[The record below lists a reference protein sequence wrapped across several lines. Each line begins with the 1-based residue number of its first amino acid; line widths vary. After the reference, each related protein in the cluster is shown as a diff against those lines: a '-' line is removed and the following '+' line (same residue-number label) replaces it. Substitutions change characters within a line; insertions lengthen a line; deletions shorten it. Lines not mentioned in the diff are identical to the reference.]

1 LRRTPAE
8 RVVTTVCWQHSAARA
23 SFPKGLRNGIG
34 LLRKMIQRPRGTRD
48 FGPAEMAR
56 RRAAEL
62 AMRDVC
68 HVHGFGEVVTPTFEQ
83 SELFTMRSGQAIVD
97 EMYVF
102 KDKGDREMAL
112 RPEITASV
120 IRFFVNDLSTLPKP
134 LKLYYVGSCYRYEN
148 PQSGRYREF
157 YQIGA
162 ELIGNDNPETDAEV
176 ISLAVKCLRATG
188 LQDFSVRIG
197 HIGALKSLVQAEVTD
212 KALAADALR
221 LIDKADFDALGSL
234 FESHGLPGELLDR
247 IRAVAETKG
256 GAEAL
261 DRIEDPSVK
270 GHLKEVFETL
280 GLYGL
285 DDCQLDLGIVRGL
298 DYYSGMVF
306 EIDAPRLGAEKQVL
320 GGGSYTLSELF
331 GGEPV
336 FSTGFAIGIDR
347 VVLALEAEGVKPEY
361 RQCDAFVMPTED
373 SMRKYAFA
381 IASKMRASGLSTDID
396 LMRRSMSKSLK
407 YAASVGAKYVVIV
420 GKEEMAKRS
429 VTIRDMK
436 TGEQTLAQADFVVEE
451 LEKLMTR
458 Q

>member
-1 LRRTPAE
+1 
-8 RVVTTVCWQHSAARA
+8 
-23 SFPKGLRNGIG
+23 
-34 LLRKMIQRPRGTRD
+34 MIQRPRGTRD
-48 FGPAEMAR
+48 FGPADMAR
-56 RRAAEL
+56 RRAAEN
-62 AMRDVC
+62 AMREVC
-68 HVHGFGEVVTPTFEQ
+68 HAHGFGEVVTPTFEL

-102 KDKGDREMAL
+102 NDKGDREMAL

-120 IRFFVNDLSTLPKP
+120 IRFYVNDLSTLPKP

-188 LQDFSVRIG
+188 LQDFEVRIG
-197 HIGALKSLVQAEVTD
+197 HIGALKSLVQAEIGDRT
-212 KALAADALR
+212 LASEVLR
-221 LIDKADFDALGSL
+221 LIDKAEFEALGRL
-234 FESHGLPGELLDR
+234 FESRGLSGDLMGR
-247 IRAVAETKG
+247 VRAVAGTKG

-261 DRIEDPSVK
+261 DDIEDPEVK
-270 GHLKEVFETL
+270 AHLKELFETL
-280 GLYGL
+280 SLYGV

-298 DYYSGMVF
+298 DYYTGMVF

-347 VVLALEAEGVKPEY
+347 VVLALEAEDFRPEY
-361 RQCDAFVMPTED
+361 RQCDAFVVPTED
-373 SMRKYAFA
+373 NMRKYAFA
-381 IASKMRASGLSTDID
+381 IASKLRAAGIHTDVD
-396 LMRRSMSKSLK
+396 LMRRSMSKNLK
-407 YAASVGAKYVVIV
+407 YAASVGTRYAVIV
-420 GKEEMAKRS
+420 GRDEMASRS
-429 VTIRDMK
+429 VTLRDMD
-436 TGEQTLAQADFVVEE
+436 TGEQTLVKADFVVEE
-451 LEKLMTR
+451 LEKLMAGR
-458 Q
+458 